1 MSLNIIQKIKEQ
13 KVIPLFYND
22 SFEVSKNITKALY
35 EAGIRVIEYTNRGES
50 ALENFKKLKELSAT
64 EFPELFLGIGTVKN
78 ISEMDAFIDAEAD
91 FIITPIINEE
101 LIKHSVEKNVLLIPG
116 CFTPSEVNIAY
127 QNGLRMVKIFP
138 ADLAG
143 KNYIKSISPVFPEM
157 EFMLTGGI
165 NADAQD
171 ISEWMSGGAVAVGIG
186 SALVKKEFSDEQI
199 KDKVEQLL
207 SQLNQ
212 K

>member
-13 KVIPLFYND
+13 KIIPLFYND

-50 ALENFKKLKELSAT
+50 ALENFRKLKELSAT

-101 LIKHSVEKNVLLIPG
+101 LVKHSVEKNILLIPG

-127 QNGLRMVKIFP
+127 QNGLHLVKIFP

-171 ISEWMSGGAVAVGIG
+171 ISEWMNGGSVAVGLG
-186 SALVKKEFSDEQI
+186 SALIKKEFSDEEI
-199 KDKVEQLL
+199 KEKVEQLL
-207 SQLNQ
+207 SQLNP